1 LSAAKV
7 DAVAA
12 PGVRAR
18 IAATARARLAFDSR
32 ANAIVAC
39 VAACLLCGLWS
50 LWRGQ
55 DSNWDLRNYHLY
67 NAYAALHG
75 RLGLDLA
82 AAQMQSYFNPVL
94 DVLQYGLMTALPAPL
109 AGFLLG
115 AWHGLVFAL
124 VAAIGWRVLADDPRR
139 AVRVPWLA
147 FAGLFTAAF
156 FSELGNSMGDNSTA
170 VPVLGALALLLSAQ
184 QRARLGQGAS
194 VRWLMAGVLLGLAV
208 AFKLTNALYAVALGV
223 AALCDGGRWRARLA
237 GTAAMTLAAL
247 ACFAIVAGP
256 WFFRVW
262 ETFGNPLFPQFNAWF
277 RSPLALPLSVA
288 DTRWLPRGLGEWLT
302 WPVVFSL
309 RPQRVS
315 DLALP
320 QFGWAALYL
329 LALLGIGW
337 RLLLR
342 RAPGERAPMLPAAR
356 VVLVFFLLGYAL
368 WQLVFSIHRY
378 LVPIEVLLP
387 LLLWWAWPRLLP
399 VASVR
404 WRVAVI
410 VLLALHVVFAARDWG
425 HAPWRQP
432 AFAVAAPNMP
442 APRESVVVLV
452 GGEPQ
457 AWRVALLPKEA
468 VYLSAGSNFPAS
480 EGYQARARQMLAV
493 RPQRYAMLHATVDR
507 GSERVD
513 RLNTWAQRLGWA
525 NQPGCATLRW
535 LTGKGLRARLDEGQP
550 GRCLLLPRANAVMD
564 VAAADAGTRAAAAA
578 PLAELGWA
586 LDEAS
591 CQRMPARI
599 GADAHPYQW
608 CRLQPLP

>member
-1 LSAAKV
+1 MSAAEV
-7 DAVAA
+7 GAVAA
-12 PGVRAR
+12 PGMRAR
-18 IAATARARLAFDSR
+18 IAAMARARLAFDSH

-94 DVLQYGLMTALPAPL
+94 DVLQYGLMMALPAPL
-109 AGFLLG
+109 AGFLMG

-194 VRWLMAGVLLGLAV
+194 VRWLLAGVLLGLAV

-277 RSPLALPLSVA
+277 HSPLALPLSVA

-302 WPVVFSL
+302 WPVVL
-309 RPQRVS
+309 AAAATGERPG
-315 DLALP
+315 LA
-320 QFGWAALYL
+320 AVR
-329 LALLGIGW
+329 LGGAVLCW
-337 RLLLR
+337 RCWGSSGACCCDAR
-342 RAPGERAPMLPAAR
+342 RASVRPCCRPRAWCWCFSCSAMCC
-356 VVLVFFLLGYAL
+356 

-387 LLLWWAWPRLLP
+387 LLLWWAWPRLLRRP
-399 VASVR
+399 ACAGG
-404 WRVAVI
+404 WR
-410 VLLALHVVFAARDWG
+410 
-425 HAPWRQP
+425 
-432 AFAVAAPNMP
+432 
-442 APRESVVVLV
+442 
-452 GGEPQ
+452 
-457 AWRVALLPKEA
+457 
-468 VYLSAGSNFPAS
+468 
-480 EGYQARARQMLAV
+480 
-493 RPQRYAMLHATVDR
+493 
-507 GSERVD
+507 
-513 RLNTWAQRLGWA
+513 
-525 NQPGCATLRW
+525 
-535 LTGKGLRARLDEGQP
+535 
-550 GRCLLLPRANAVMD
+550 
-564 VAAADAGTRAAAAA
+564 
-578 PLAELGWA
+578 
-586 LDEAS
+586 
-591 CQRMPARI
+591 
-599 GADAHPYQW
+599 
-608 CRLQPLP
+608 